1 MECVD
6 SPTLSTCDEDQLR
19 MLRPPP
25 PETEAAEAAGGLG
38 CSRSEAA
45 ARRAHT
51 SSVAKLAAPE
61 EKIMT
66 MMKTLARWQDNIY
79 TNVGFIRE
87 KS

>member
-1 MECVD
+1 MF
-6 SPTLSTCDEDQLR
+6 
-19 MLRPPP
+19 
-25 PETEAAEAAGGLG
+25 AFGGG
-38 CSRSEAA
+38 SEGG
-45 ARRAHT
+45 RGRAHT

-66 MMKTLARWQDNIY
+66 MMKTLARWKDNIY